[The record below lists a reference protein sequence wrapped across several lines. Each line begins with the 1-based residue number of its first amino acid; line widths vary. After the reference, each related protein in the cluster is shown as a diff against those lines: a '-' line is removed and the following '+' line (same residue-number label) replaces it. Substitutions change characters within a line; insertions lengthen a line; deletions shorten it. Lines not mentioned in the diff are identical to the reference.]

1 MIPDVPPFNNYNG
14 NNYVTKFD
22 YDLSIDNENQLV
34 VLHTDSS
41 EIQRELKLNVD
52 YSIHGVSNE
61 GGGYIIFPL
70 STSSYGLLQEDE
82 VISLYLNLPVEQ
94 QTPFGTSDKLD
105 MNILEKTFD
114 YIVKLIKIIS
124 RQVER
129 SVKIQEGSKISPAEL
144 INSLKTSEINAVKSA
159 LNANLSAQNAKE
171 SADIA
176 TQKAH
181 EVSVT
186 YTEAMAD
193 ITSTTQEAL
202 DDIETVRQVSV
213 TGIQNLNT
221 EALSGINNAKN
232 TALTD
237 ISTLKTNALN
247 NIAED
252 LNSAKD
258 ELLDTKTEIVDNLIQ
273 NATGEALTTIENV
286 KTSATSTIQASVED
300 AKGELQTLISDAK
313 TEANTHIVE
322 VETNVN
328 NIVQVAQNAV
338 NEVKSDVENKAAEF
352 SNYAELSKQYAE
364 NPVDVEVAN
373 GKYSAK
379 HWAYKAEQTANTIG
393 NPLNK
398 DLTNISEAG
407 TEKVKEIASTVVP
420 DVDFSSVS
428 DKSLSNISEAGEQKI
443 KDVIA
448 SVGSEIAHLPLN
460 YISGVPVSISNEVPD
475 LPNMDVEIIR
485 GVSTYVAI
493 QANSS
498 HPFVCTDINSN
509 EISIDKSYYTV
520 YGAYAGNG
528 NSLFS
533 TVPQI
538 LLAGLTPVL
547 FANCECISMELD
559 PPGDDSNGDISNFR
573 FGLIIEASSH
583 EEATQ
588 ILSSAY
594 DVLLNALDSN
604 SLPDWYKLPVN
615 GSRMEAIIEKG
626 YMALFERYRNVIWY
640 KNIQAGKMY
649 RLEGDYK
656 PNVMYAGGWSD
667 EFATWNELTQASWVP
682 LGIVQKSLVAN
693 DERVILYDATLVGN
707 KELMAHIEFTSF
719 KSNENNWFNQSLPA
733 PYLKANLSNLTKEG
747 EALIR
752 SKTPDYKNPEIQK
765 LGPVKKDG
773 WLHLKTAYV
782 SGSNSQIVSL
792 KINNYEVHYETFRGS
807 GTTTINRF
815 YRVSAGDIITSNNS
829 AVEFSFKLLPLK

>member
-1 MIPDVPPFNNYNG
+1 M
-14 NNYVTKFD
+14 
-22 YDLSIDNENQLV
+22 
-34 VLHTDSS
+34 
-41 EIQRELKLNVD
+41 
-52 YSIHGVSNE
+52 
-61 GGGYIIFPL
+61 
-70 STSSYGLLQEDE
+70 
-82 VISLYLNLPVEQ
+82 
-94 QTPFGTSDKLD
+94 
-105 MNILEKTFD
+105 
-114 YIVKLIKIIS
+114 
-124 RQVER
+124 
-129 SVKIQEGSKISPAEL
+129 
-144 INSLKTSEINAVKSA
+144 
-159 LNANLSAQNAKE
+159 
-171 SADIA
+171 
-176 TQKAH
+176 
-181 EVSVT
+181 
-186 YTEAMAD
+186 
-193 ITSTTQEAL
+193 
-202 DDIETVRQVSV
+202 
-213 TGIQNLNT
+213 
-221 EALSGINNAKN
+221 
-232 TALTD
+232 
-237 ISTLKTNALN
+237 
-247 NIAED
+247 
-252 LNSAKD
+252 
-258 ELLDTKTEIVDNLIQ
+258 
-273 NATGEALTTIENV
+273 
-286 KTSATSTIQASVED
+286 
-300 AKGELQTLISDAK
+300 
-313 TEANTHIVE
+313 
-322 VETNVN
+322 
-328 NIVQVAQNAV
+328 
-338 NEVKSDVENKAAEF
+338 
-352 SNYAELSKQYAE
+352 
-364 NPVDVEVAN
+364 
-373 GKYSAK
+373 
-379 HWAYKAEQTANTIG
+379 
-393 NPLNK
+393 
-398 DLTNISEAG
+398 
-407 TEKVKEIASTVVP
+407 
-420 DVDFSSVS
+420 
-428 DKSLSNISEAGEQKI
+428 
-443 KDVIA
+443 
-448 SVGSEIAHLPLN
+448 GSEIAHLPLN

-547 FANCECISMELD
+547 FANCECISMKLD

>member
-202 DDIETVRQVSV
+202 DDIETVRQAGA

-237 ISTLKTNALN
+237 INTLKTNALN

-252 LNSAKD
+252 LNTAKN

-286 KTSATSTIQASVED
+286 KTSATGTIQASVED

-328 NIVQVAQNAV
+328 NIVQAAQNAV

-364 NPVDVEVAN
+364 NPVDVEITN

-379 HWAYKAEQTANTIG
+379 HWAHKAEQTANTIG

-420 DVDFSSVS
+420 DVDFSSVA

-460 YISGVPVSISNEVPD
+460 YISGVPVSISNEAPD
-475 LPNMDVEIIR
+475 LPDMDVEIIR

-520 YGAYAGNG
+520 YGAYASNG

-573 FGLIIEASSH
+573 FGLILEASSH
-583 EEATQ
+583 DEAAENLELAFQTLATTLEEG
-588 ILSSAY
+588 
-594 DVLLNALDSN
+594 VR
-604 SLPDWYKLPVN
+604 PDWYKFPALSKDI
-615 GSRMEAIIEKG
+615 GTIIEEG
-626 YMALFERYRNVIWY
+626 YLSLFARHRNVIWY
-640 KNIQAGKMY
+640 RNTQENKLY
-649 RLEGDYK
+649 RLNGDYFA
-656 PNVMYAGGWSD
+656 NIMYYGGWNPD
-667 EFATWNELTQASWVP
+667 CATWTELTKSYWVP
-682 LGIVQKSLVAN
+682 LGKISPSMTS
-693 DERVILYDATLVGN
+693 DEKRIQLYDATLVGN
-707 KELMAHIEFTSF
+707 KELMAYIEFTPF
-719 KSNENNWFNQSLPA
+719 KTNQNNWFNQPLPA

-747 EALIR
+747 EALI
-752 SKTPDYKNPEIQK
+752 SKTPDYKNPEIQE

-782 SGSNSQIVSL
+782 SGSNSQIASL